1 MMFSGFRLGVPAI
14 GSNESIESGM
24 PRRLHLPPLTKLL
37 GLAILL
43 EFVNHRVI
51 KVRNMEIRFLCPSCG
66 RKLKADEEAAGRKV
80 ECPDCGMEFRVP
92 QPEISLPPTKPEPSV
107 EPARDP
113 GFANPNPDGEL
124 TCPVCWLRFDAGDIM
139 HIAVHDSLRGDP
151 LLGEDAQQRFL
162 ATRFNNAG
170 QALDAMS
177 LPSSEIAC
185 PHCRRKLPPSFLGM
199 PHHIISLV
207 GDQSAGK
214 SYFLSVLTKVLP
226 ATLYREFGIVFQD
239 SDPTGNAPV
248 NDMRKALFGAQ
259 SPAQAKLAK
268 TVFEGAMYERL
279 PRQGRMVALPRP
291 FVYTLAA
298 EEKIRDQCALIFYDN
313 AGEHFQ
319 PGVNIVEQPGA
330 QHVASA
336 AGIMFL
342 FDPFNSP
349 EFRQI
354 LRDTKD
360 PQFEKPVVDQQD
372 IILSEMRTRIQTIRN
387 LRPGETIQTPV
398 AFIVGKSDVWLH
410 LLNGKPLRDFIQDG
424 KLDIAAIEE
433 NSSIVRELL
442 YRICPPLIANAEA
455 LSSNVTFF
463 AASSFGHTPTKIGPG
478 EYVPDPSK
486 LQPVNV
492 EVPLL
497 WILSQVCPNLFAAG
511 DASAPKLC
519 Q

>member
-1 MMFSGFRLGVPAI
+1 MSWESNANPVSRTFANANPNKCRILPSLPLPTLLSSVILANTEGQLRAVMEFR
-14 GSNESIESGM
+14 
-24 PRRLHLPPLTKLL
+24 
-37 GLAILL
+37 
-43 EFVNHRVI
+43 F
-51 KVRNMEIRFLCPSCG
+51 FCPSCG
-66 RKLKADEEAAGRKV
+66 HKLKADEEDAGRPVDCPHCGV
-80 ECPDCGMEFRVP
+80 EFSVP
-92 QPEISLPPTKPEPSV
+92 QAEPPPPTPPADLPIEP
-107 EPARDP
+107 PRDP
-113 GFANPNPDGEL
+113 AFANPNLDGDL
-124 TCPVCWLRFDAGDIM
+124 TCPVCWLRFDTGDIM

-151 LLGEDAQQRFL
+151 ILGEDAQQRFL

-170 QALDAMS
+170 QAMDAMS
-177 LPSSEIAC
+177 IPCSEIAC

-214 SYFLSVLTKVLP
+214 SYYLSVLTKVLP

-291 FVYTLAA
+291 FVYTLAS
-298 EEKIRDQCALIFYDN
+298 EEKTLDQCALIFYDN

-349 EFRQI
+349 EFRRSI
-354 LRDTKD
+354 RDTKD
-360 PQFEKPVVDQQD
+360 PQLEKPVVDQQD
-372 IILSEMRTRIQTIRN
+372 IILSEMRARIQTIRN
-387 LRPGETIQTPV
+387 LRPGEAIQTPV
-398 AFIVGKSDVWLH
+398 AFVVGKCDVWLH
-410 LLNGKPLRDFIQDG
+410 LFDGTPQRDPVRDG
-424 KLDIAAIEE
+424 KFDLAVVGE
-433 NSSIVRELL
+433 NSQRVRELL
-442 YRICPPLIANAEA
+442 FRICPAVVANAEA
-455 LSSNVTFF
+455 LSSNVRFF
-463 AASSFGHTPTKIGPG
+463 AVSSFGHTPIKIGPG

-486 LQPVNV
+486 LQPVFV
-492 EVPLL
+492 EAPLL
-497 WILSQVCPNLFAAG
+497 WILSQVCPALFA
-511 DASAPKLC
+511 SATRDGP
-519 Q
+519 

>member
-1 MMFSGFRLGVPAI
+1 MEFR
-14 GSNESIESGM
+14 
-24 PRRLHLPPLTKLL
+24 
-37 GLAILL
+37 
-43 EFVNHRVI
+43 F
-51 KVRNMEIRFLCPSCG
+51 FCPSCG
-66 RKLKADEEAAGRKV
+66 LKLKADEDAAGMKV
-80 ECPDCGMEFRVP
+80 DCPDCGNEFHVP
-92 QPEISLPPTKPEPSV
+92 PPEISFPSPQPAQFESPV
-107 EPARDP
+107 EPVRDP
-113 GFANPNPDGEL
+113 AFVNPNPEGAL
-124 TCPVCWLRFDAGDIM
+124 TCPVCWLRFDTGDLM
-139 HIAVHDSLRGDP
+139 HIAIHDSLRGDP
-151 LLGEDAQQRFL
+151 VLGEDAQQRFL

-170 QALDAMS
+170 QALDAMG

-214 SYFLSVLTKVLP
+214 SYYLSVLTKVLP

-259 SPAQAKLAK
+259 TPAQAKLAK

-291 FVYTLAA
+291 FVYTLTA
-298 EEKIRDQCALIFYDN
+298 EEKTRDRCALIFYDN

-336 AGIMFL
+336 AGIMYL

-349 EFRQI
+349 EFRQH

-360 PQFEKPVVDQQD
+360 PQLEKPIVDQQD
-372 IILSEMRTRIQTIRN
+372 IILSEMRARIQIIRN
-387 LRPGETIQTPV
+387 LGTGETIHTPV
-398 AFIVGKSDVWLH
+398 AFIVGKCDVWLQ
-410 LLNGKPLRDFIQDG
+410 LLNGKSLREPVREQ
-424 KLDIAAIEE
+424 KLDMEAVEE
-433 NSSIVRELL
+433 NSSTLRELL
-442 YRICPPLIANAEA
+442 YRLCPALVANAEA
-455 LSSNVTFF
+455 LSSNVMFF
-463 AASSFGHTPTKIGPG
+463 AASSFGHTPLKVGPG
-478 EYVPDPSK
+478 EYVPDPAR
-486 LQPVNV
+486 LQPANV

-497 WILSQVCPNLFAAG
+497 WILSQVCPNLFSAG
-511 DASAPKLC
+511 ETTGPPAGKVN
-519 Q
+519 

>member
-1 MMFSGFRLGVPAI
+1 M
-14 GSNESIESGM
+14 
-24 PRRLHLPPLTKLL
+24 
-37 GLAILL
+37 
-43 EFVNHRVI
+43 RV
-51 KVRNMEIRFLCPSCG
+51 
-66 RKLKADEEAAGRKV
+66 D
-80 ECPDCGMEFRVP
+80 CPDCSTEIYVP
-92 QPEISLPPTKPEPSV
+92 QPDVPLSSPQPQTHI

-113 GFANPNPDGEL
+113 AFADPNPDGNL
-124 TCPVCWLRFDAGDIM
+124 TCPVCWLRFDAGNIM

-177 LPSSEIAC
+177 LPSSETAC
-185 PHCRRKLPPSFLGM
+185 PHCRRKLPPSFLEM

-226 ATLYREFGIVFQD
+226 ATLFREFGIVFQD
-239 SDPTGNAPV
+239 SDPTGNAPI

-259 SPAQAKLAK
+259 SPTQAKLAK

-298 EEKIRDQCALIFYDN
+298 EEKTREQCALIFYDN

-336 AGIMFL
+336 AGIIYL

-349 EFRQI
+349 EFRRI

-360 PQFEKPVVDQQD
+360 PQLEKPVVDQQD
-372 IILSEMRTRIQTIRN
+372 IILAEMRARIQMIRN
-387 LRPGETIQTPV
+387 LRSGETIHTPV
-398 AFIVGKSDVWLH
+398 AFVVGKCDVWLH
-410 LLNGKPLRDFIQDG
+410 LLNGKSLGDPMRDG
-424 KLDIAAIEE
+424 KLDISVIEE
-433 NSSIVRELL
+433 NSSVVRALMYQL
-442 YRICPPLIANAEA
+442 CPGVVANAEA
-455 LSSNVTFF
+455 LSSNVMFF
-463 AASSFGHTPTKIGPG
+463 AASSFGHTPIKIGPG
-478 EYVPDPSK
+478 EYVPDPAK
-486 LQPVNV
+486 LQPSFV

-497 WILSQVCPNLFAAG
+497 WILSHVCPALFVDSKMSEPTAA
-511 DASAPKLC
+511 P
-519 Q
+519 